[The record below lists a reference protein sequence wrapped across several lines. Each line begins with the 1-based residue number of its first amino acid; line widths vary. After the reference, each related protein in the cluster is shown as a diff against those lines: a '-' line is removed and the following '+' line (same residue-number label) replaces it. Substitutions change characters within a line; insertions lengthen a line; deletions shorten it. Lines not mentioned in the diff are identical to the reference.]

1 MPIFKSF
8 RRGLFV
14 SVCFFSFSL
23 FSLNGRASDDQS
35 TSDSDSRASS
45 RPYIRQTGASQR
57 GEFDVTPFIGSIPGR
72 GFSLGVLGG
81 YRFVQSGFISTL
93 NNSVSAEAGLT
104 LGNSCLSSRCH
115 DVFIVSGNMRWD
127 FHVHPK
133 WTVYGAPGLALGT
146 ASSLDSSS
154 VRTGLFLDPKVGAF
168 FWLSK
173 RNALRF
179 EHDVNFESHRV
190 GITLLI

>member
-1 MPIFKSF
+1 MPIFQTF
-8 RRGLFV
+8 YRTLFV
-14 SVCFFSFSL
+14 SLTLC
-23 FSLNGRASDDQS
+23 SLNAGAADDQS
-35 TSDSDSRASS
+35 TSTSAYNSGSKDNT
-45 RPYIRQTGASQR
+45 RPYIRQTGANPR
-57 GEFDVTPFIGSIPGR
+57 GEFDVTPFVGSVRGR

-81 YRFVQSGFISTL
+81 YRFVQNGFISTL

-146 ASSLDSSS
+146 ASSWDSPNA
-154 VRTGLFLDPKVGAF
+154 RTGLFLAPKVGAF
-168 FWLSK
+168 FWLSD

-179 EHDVNFESHRV
+179 EHDVNFESHRFGV
-190 GITLLI
+190 TFII